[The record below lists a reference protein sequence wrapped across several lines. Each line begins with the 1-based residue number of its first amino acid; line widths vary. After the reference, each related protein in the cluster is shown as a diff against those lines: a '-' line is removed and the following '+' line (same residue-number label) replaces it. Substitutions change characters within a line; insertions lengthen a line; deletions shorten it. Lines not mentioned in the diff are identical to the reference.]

1 MRVAFI
7 VSIWVLNSMKMDALS
22 TFLYESCV
30 LFFPRC
36 AHSVLGRV
44 LSTPIFNYYF
54 LFSTQDSPHR
64 NVVALRMAPRHHL
77 LLALALALALAGAPG
92 HAEREM

>member
-1 MRVAFI
+1 MYQ
-7 VSIWVLNSMKMDALS
+7 SYLS
-22 TFLYESCV
+22 LQ
-30 LFFPRC
+30 
-36 AHSVLGRV
+36 
-44 LSTPIFNYYF
+44 F

-77 LLALALALALAGAPG
+77 LLALALALALAGAPA

>member
-1 MRVAFI
+1 MEVDLFVRV
-7 VSIWVLNSMKMDALS
+7 V
-22 TFLYESCV
+22 
-30 LFFPRC
+30 FFTRC

-44 LSTPIFNYYF
+44 TPVHNSIQGCNYF

-77 LLALALALALAGAPG
+77 LLALALALALAGAPA

>member
-1 MRVAFI
+1 MPV
-7 VSIWVLNSMKMDALS
+7 
-22 TFLYESCV
+22 
-30 LFFPRC
+30 P
-36 AHSVLGRV
+36 VLGESR
-44 LSTPIFNYYF
+44 PFNYF

-77 LLALALALALAGAPG
+77 LLALALALALAGAPA